1 MLPFG
6 CLTQFVLG
14 VEGDSTQVQVLIK
27 ANLGAY
33 FFLIKKKPGSLVWK
47 QVLRPWYIFV
57 LN

>member
-1 MLPFG
+1 
-6 CLTQFVLG
+6 LG

-47 QVLRPWYIFV
+47 QVLREKWFDGV
-57 LN
+57 G

>member
-1 MLPFG
+1 MLPFV
-6 CLTQFVLG
+6 CQTQFILG

-47 QVLRPWYIFV
+47 QVLREKWFDGV
-57 LN
+57 D